1 MINSEPLLNTLDHI
15 ERPEGS
21 IYLKN
26 TIIERIRKHKIP
38 SLDQNGKIPLR
49 TQSFGVKWGASFRW
63 SSAVV
68 IHRLSMLGKMIFNSV
83 RIITKSFSLNVTT
96 FLA

>member
-1 MINSEPLLNTLDHI
+1 MSLWYHATGNTPRYNAKRGPPRCSKVFDREKVGSILINSEPLLNTLDHI

-38 SLDQNGKIPLR
+38 SLDQNGK
-49 TQSFGVKWGASFRW
+49 SE
-63 SSAVV
+63 
-68 IHRLSMLGKMIFNSV
+68 LSLFTIE
-83 RIITKSFSLNVTT
+83 
-96 FLA
+96 

>member
-26 TIIERIRKHKIP
+26 TIIERIRKNKIP
-38 SLDQNGKIPLR
+38 TLDQNGKYRRKRIY
-49 TQSFGVKWGASFRW
+49 SEDSC
-63 SSAVV
+63 
-68 IHRLSMLGKMIFNSV
+68 HRK
-83 RIITKSFSLNVTT
+83 RR
-96 FLA
+96 

>member
-38 SLDQNGKIPLR
+38 SLDQNGKPS
-49 TQSFGVKWGASFRW
+49 QPFGVNWGASFRW
-63 SSAVV
+63 SSVVV
-68 IHRLSMLGKMIFNSV
+68 IHRLSMLGKMIFKSV
-83 RIITKSFSLNVTT
+83 NCH
-96 FLA
+96 